1 MNIHCKHDELVDVD
15 LLVPHPRNSNKH
27 PEKQIK
33 MLGKIINHQGWRH
46 PIIVSNLSGFVVA
59 GHGRLEAAKMNGY
72 EKVPVVRQDFKNEA
86 EEFQFLIS
94 DNKIAELADHDDSLM
109 IEGIKDLDLE
119 DMDFEFL
126 GIDDFSFIVDE
137 ASLDMTDNEKA
148 EMETNA
154 FKLEVTFKNEMDMR
168 DLFDDLTSKG
178 YQVVIRG
185 SIK

>member
-1 MNIHCKHDELVDVD
+1 
-15 LLVPHPRNSNKH
+15 
-27 PEKQIK
+27 
-33 MLGKIINHQGWRH
+33 
-46 PIIVSNLSGFVVA
+46 
-59 GHGRLEAAKMNGY
+59 
-72 EKVPVVRQDFKNEA
+72 
-86 EEFQFLIS
+86 
-94 DNKIAELADHDDSLM
+94 
-109 IEGIKDLDLE
+109 
-119 DMDFEFL
+119 MDFEFL